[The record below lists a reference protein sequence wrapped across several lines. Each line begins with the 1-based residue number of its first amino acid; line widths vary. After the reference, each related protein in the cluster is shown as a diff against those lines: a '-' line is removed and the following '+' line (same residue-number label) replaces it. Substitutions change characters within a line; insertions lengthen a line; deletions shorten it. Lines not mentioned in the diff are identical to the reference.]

1 MPGTTACTTVLLS
14 EPTSISWPQPY
25 TLGGPKYT
33 LAPDLIRCP
42 VSVSARSSP
51 SATLLFGVT
60 LVSVS
65 GSVFTTNDNVFDVRA
80 GSPAWAG
87 RFVTITRRPPSVASA
102 DAGTVTWIWPGVMDV
117 GVSVSVP
124 SVTRAF
130 AAKPVPMISRVNA
143 LDPTL
148 ADDGESEKILRTLH
162 GPAMMEADWLFEF
175 VTMARQDSGSMAMP
189 RGRLSTSARLVTSPA
204 DSVRPKTS
212 SFSLVTSAQ
221 SRPGFTA
228 IACGRLPTST
238 ELISFTVLSSLSLTM
253 CTALRFSS
261 ATTTWLTPGP

>member
-102 DAGTVTWIWPGVMDV
+102 DAGTVTWIWPGVAVLV
-117 GVSVSVP
+117 GDHHLVDA
-124 SVTRAF
+124 RAVVERDPDRPRARAT
-130 AAKPVPMISRVNA
+130 AAVVV
-143 LDPTL
+143 L
-148 ADDGESEKILRTLH
+148 A
-162 GPAMMEADWLFEF
+162 AMSP
-175 VTMARQDSGSMAMP
+175 ARQRD
-189 RGRLSTSARLVTSPA
+189 GRQEHRVVRAA
-204 DSVRPKTS
+204 DVDEHDGG
-212 SFSLVTSAQ
+212 V
-221 SRPGFTA
+221 TA
-228 IACGRLPTST
+228 IGHGHHAGQRVDRDAGWL
-238 ELISFTVLSSLSLTM
+238 
-253 CTALRFSS
+253 
-261 ATTTWLTPGP
+261 ATDREVGDRAQGDGVEDRDAADGLV